1 MSLMKDNLE
10 AFAAYSRLTV
20 VARARAEIFG
30 HETKP
35 GKADYTFQEFLDM
48 MEEDEVVDASLA
60 RKVDDWQIYHSQ
72 LQKQYKRSHA
82 FENETFNYIEK
93 AYQLGLVNNYGVLY
107 KNGI

>member
-10 AFAAYSRLTV
+10 AFAAYSRLAV

-30 HETKP
+30 QEMKS

-48 MEEDEVVDASLA
+48 MADEEVVDASLA

-72 LQKQYKRSHA
+72 KQYERTPA
-82 FENETFNYIEK
+82 FESETFNYIEK
-93 AYQLGLVNNYGVLY
+93 AYQLGLVNNYGMLY